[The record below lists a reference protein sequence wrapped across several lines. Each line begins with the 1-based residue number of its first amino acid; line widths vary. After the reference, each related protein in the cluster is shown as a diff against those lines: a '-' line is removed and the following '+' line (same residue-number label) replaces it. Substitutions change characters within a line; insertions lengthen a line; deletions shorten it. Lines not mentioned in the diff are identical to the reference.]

1 MTTSKAK
8 AVGSAAEREV
18 ADMLGGVRVGQ
29 LNGPIDVKV
38 DGYMAL
44 QVKKVSTQPSLAA
57 IRAMLDAI
65 PPWDVVQERA
75 LLRGV
80 VVIQRAGQGRRGSRT
95 ITFDLD
101 DYAAWHGRG

>member
-1 MTTSKAK
+1 MTTSKVK

-18 ADMLGGVRVGQ
+18 ADMLGGIRVGQ
-29 LNGPIDVKV
+29 DGGPVDVKV
-38 DGYMAL
+38 GGYLAL
-44 QVKKVSTQPSLAA
+44 QVKKVSTQPSLVA
-57 IRAMLDAI
+57 IRGMLEAM
-65 PPWDVVQERA
+65 PSWDMLHQRA

-101 DYAAWHGRG
+101 DYAAWHGK